1 MTEKQEKILE
11 AAAEL
16 FGREGYHATSTNKV
30 AKQAGVSE
38 GLIFRHYTNK
48 EGLLLAV
55 IEDGKLRFKSL
66 FSEIVMETS
75 PKEVIRKTLLLP
87 FEVKESEYEFWRLQ
101 FKLKWEF
108 EQFDNSKMEP
118 LQMALENAFKK
129 LNYKQPELEAEFAL
143 HLLDGLASAILKGT
157 LENKS
162 KMKDFLLKK
171 YDL

>member
-16 FGREGYHATSTNKV
+16 FGKEGYHATSTSKV
-30 AKQAGVSE
+30 AKRAGVSE

-55 IEDGKLRFKSL
+55 IEDGKSRFKSL
-66 FSEIVMETS
+66 FSEIVMES
-75 PKEVIRKTLLLP
+75 EPKEVIKKTLLLP
-87 FEVKESEYEFWRLQ
+87 FEVKEIEYEFWKLQ

-108 EQFDNSKMEP
+108 DQYDNAKMEP
-118 LQMALENAFKK
+118 LQMALENAFRK
-129 LNYKQPELEAEFAL
+129 LNYKQPDMEAEFVL

-157 LENKS
+157 LESKS
-162 KMKDFLLKK
+162 KMKVFLLNK